1 MPVQG
6 HQWPKPLTVA
16 QPEIQAGWKAFHH
29 QAHSQPPTL
38 TLGPHGQAT
47 PPQVHVGGV
56 GGSQSTGR
64 RHADVGRMCKL
75 HPERGP
81 ARNDFVFS
89 LIILRTKEHGMK
101 QHYSRTC
108 YSYKGYFGGN

>member
-38 TLGPHGQAT
+38 TLGPPGQAT
-47 PPQVHVGGV
+47 PPQVHMLGV
-56 GGSQSTGR
+56 WEVTRVLGEDMQTWGECANSTQKGALPGMTFSPP
-64 RHADVGRMCKL
+64 H
-75 HPERGP
+75 HP
-81 ARNDFVFS
+81 
-89 LIILRTKEHGMK
+89 
-101 QHYSRTC
+101 
-108 YSYKGYFGGN
+108 